1 MSEIELHTYKK
12 SANFTIVSNAIIEA
26 DYLQLE
32 DKGLLIWF
40 LSRPLNW
47 LVNTKSLCTIHKVS
61 KNKITAISK
70 RLQEAGHLIIER
82 FKDGCAKWHFFELRS
97 DYDAATKGRE
107 EDQNKPYPQNEYE
120 AIKKPYP
127 QKPDIVIEDALTS
140 TDLITR
146 TDHPLQNENQISEV
160 IDHEFQM
167 LGEISGFT
175 GDIQNEYF
183 KFLGHL
189 ASKQISHI
197 NRARKLGE
205 WRKWIGRAKGYQK
218 APAARNNFNKQSK
231 FEALDLDDQTWAE
244 NIRLKI

>member
-1 MSEIELHTYKK
+1 M
-12 SANFTIVSNAIIEA
+12 
-26 DYLQLE
+26 
-32 DKGLLIWF
+32 
-40 LSRPLNW
+40 PLNW
-47 LVNTKSLCTIHKVS
+47 SLNIKSLCTIHKVS
-61 KNKITAISK
+61 KDRITAICK
-70 RLQEAGHLIIER
+70 RLKDAKHLFIEK
-82 FKDGCAKWHFFELRS
+82 FSSGLTKWHIFEMA
-97 DYDAATKGRE
+97 DDFYNAI
-107 EDQNKPYPQNEYE
+107 KPYPENQDE

-127 QKPDIVIEDALTS
+127 EKPDQENQDALTS

-218 APAARNNFNKQSK
+218 APAARNNNFNKQSK